1 VIAKILRLP
10 VLTVEATVACDWDP
24 DRPVYQVIAR
34 HTVER
39 RVLGS
44 NHRRSVFT
52 HSLVVSYPLGFGDSQ
67 PDEAKWTS
75 HGHLLHDPLDRLFQA
90 LRMTRYRRLHHSRLW
105 ESSDRTPYFPPS

>member
-1 VIAKILRLP
+1 MIAKILRLP
-10 VLTVEATVACDWDP
+10 VLTVEATLACDCEP
-24 DRPVYQVIAR
+24 ERAVYQVIAR

-52 HSLVVSYPLGFGDSQ
+52 HTLALSYPLGFGDSQ

-75 HGHLLHDPLDRLFQA
+75 HGQVLHDPLDRLFQA
-90 LRMTRYRRLHHSRLW
+90 LRATRYGRLHHSRLW
-105 ESSDRTPYFPPS
+105 VVSDRTPYFPAC